1 MHWSSGEGKLGLQ
14 RTTIFPWLLQRLSS
28 LFLVGAWE
36 LDYLQEH
43 VNCSSLSS
51 FCTNTPWYHCYI
63 CPSLCRRSWLP
74 WVQLTETMAKA
85 SISTL
90 LALTQDILHLS
101 IINGHRTSLNSCLW
115 KIWTDQRLSW
125 ILINYISFK
134 LQVINNI
141 LSGEPKSMSSKFIFL
156 TFVLIYCSFTYETQ
170 FQREPW
176 VLFKFL
182 AHCLK
187 DFYYCI
193 KILWNMLIW
202 NVLLN
207 QNKTIRSCSWWVSPH
222 IIIL

>member
-1 MHWSSGEGKLGLQ
+1 
-14 RTTIFPWLLQRLSS
+14 
-28 LFLVGAWE
+28 
-36 LDYLQEH
+36 
-43 VNCSSLSS
+43 
-51 FCTNTPWYHCYI
+51 
-63 CPSLCRRSWLP
+63 
-74 WVQLTETMAKA
+74 MAKA

-101 IINGHRTSLNSCLW
+101 IINAHRTSLNSCLW
-115 KIWTDQRLSW
+115 KIWTGQRLSW

-134 LQVINNI
+134 LQVIDNI
-141 LSGEPKSMSSKFIFL
+141 LSLEPKPMSSKFIFL
-156 TFVLIYCSFTYETQ
+156 MFVLIYYSLTYETQ

-182 AHCLK
+182 APCLK

-202 NVLLN
+202 HVLLN
-207 QNKTIRSCSWWVSPH
+207 QSKTIKSCSWWVSPH